1 MEENTGNI
9 VLDFYKA
16 LPFNYYGSVEAQAD
30 LVVKL
35 QSVESFYPPLDKLI
49 PTRKNIL
56 EIGCGAG
63 WMANSI
69 AYHYKK
75 KVVGVDFN
83 PYALERAQ
91 QVAEQ
96 LGLDNEFLCS
106 DLFEFSRE
114 SAEDKAR
121 FDLIVSLGVL
131 HHTDKCLEAIKIIS
145 KNLLASNGYFFIGLY
160 HKFGRKPFLDYF
172 EDLKSKNLN
181 ENEIFLKYKE
191 LHNLKDDTLLKSWF
205 RDQVMHP
212 HETQHT
218 IEEIIGLLEEIN
230 CGLIS
235 TSINKFEEISNVLS
249 LVEMEKNL
257 SQISK
262 DRLREKKYFPGFFV
276 FLIQKK

>member
-63 WMANSI
+63 WMANLI

-114 SAEDKAR
+114 SAEGKAR

-145 KNLLASNGYFFIGLY
+145 KNLLASIQV
-160 HKFGRKPFLDYF
+160 
-172 EDLKSKNLN
+172 
-181 ENEIFLKYKE
+181 
-191 LHNLKDDTLLKSWF
+191 DD
-205 RDQVMHP
+205 
-212 HETQHT
+212 
-218 IEEIIGLLEEIN
+218 
-230 CGLIS
+230 
-235 TSINKFEEISNVLS
+235 
-249 LVEMEKNL
+249 
-257 SQISK
+257 
-262 DRLREKKYFPGFFV
+262 
-276 FLIQKK
+276 